1 LDGTPNNPHE
11 DADAGGA
18 VERRE
23 SDLDQPVESLDPQV
37 GLEISSETEFVAAA
51 FEAHSGPMPSQRWLE
66 AAEKL
71 HPGATKIILDD
82 FQAERVHQRDIQTK
96 SLQLDQ
102 ENLREFSGYQ
112 RLRLIIVGGLAGF
125 LAVAGV
131 ALIASGKP
139 VSGFVLLAGEIAA
152 IVAAFFG
159 SRRLDTASV
168 DEE

>member
-1 LDGTPNNPHE
+1 LEGAPNNPAD
-11 DADAGGA
+11 DADAHGA

-23 SDLDQPVESLDPQV
+23 NDLDQGTEPVDPQA
-37 GLEISSETEFVAAA
+37 GLEISSEAEFVAAA

-71 HPGATKIILDD
+71 HPGATKIILED
-82 FQAERVHQRDIQTK
+82 FQAERDHQRDIQVK

-102 ENLREFSGYQ
+102 ENLKEFSGYQ
-112 RLRLIIVGGLAGF
+112 RLRLLIVGGLAGF

-131 ALIASGKP
+131 ALIFSGKP
-139 VSGFVLLAGEIAA
+139 VSGFVLLASEIAA

-159 SRRLDTASV
+159 SRRLDSTSI
-168 DEE
+168 DEG